1 MLSKWGGFDAI
12 ANHSGASV
20 EKVSLIFEFDVKF
33 FKTLGASVKFFTS
46 NPIYTIE
53 IHRVGNNGYYLKEH
67 ISLKKPIVSVPHFLN
82 MNNGAGFI
90 LDIDDAGTKKVVRY
104 KKPEEVFDG
113 QELVLAQAID
123 PKRLHPL
130 FALKKAIEKIS
141 VYSYFDTTQE
151 SDIRR
156 MGEYEPDSQIKQDG
170 SNLTQ
175 YLQRLSINAPLVFDD
190 TIKWLKR
197 VNPFFKDIRFDYL
210 GKHFALVLTEERL
223 RKPITLEGISDG
235 TLRFLLL
242 LSILLNPQKGKL
254 ICIDEPETSLHPDM
268 ISILSEVIKQSNKE
282 GTQLIIAT
290 HSPMLLN
297 MFELE
302 QVYIVE
308 KDEKNST
315 VFVSKT
321 EEEFSSWTG
330 EFLPGRLWLQ
340 GLLGGRR

>member
-1 MLSKWGGFDAI
+1 M
-12 ANHSGASV
+12 
-20 EKVSLIFEFDVKF
+20 
-33 FKTLGASVKFFTS
+33 
-46 NPIYTIE
+46 
-53 IHRVGNNGYYLKEH
+53 
-67 ISLKKPIVSVPHFLN
+67 
-82 MNNGAGFI
+82 
-90 LDIDDAGTKKVVRY
+90 
-104 KKPEEVFDG
+104 
-113 QELVLAQAID
+113 
-123 PKRLHPL
+123 
-130 FALKKAIEKIS
+130 
-141 VYSYFDTTQE
+141 
-151 SDIRR
+151 
-156 MGEYEPDSQIKQDG
+156 
-170 SNLTQ
+170 
-175 YLQRLSINAPLVFDD
+175 
-190 TIKWLKR
+190 
-197 VNPFFKDIRFDYL
+197 

-254 ICIDEPETSLHPDM
+254 ICIDEPEISLHPDM
-268 ISILSEVIKQSNKE
+268 ISILSEVINQSNRE